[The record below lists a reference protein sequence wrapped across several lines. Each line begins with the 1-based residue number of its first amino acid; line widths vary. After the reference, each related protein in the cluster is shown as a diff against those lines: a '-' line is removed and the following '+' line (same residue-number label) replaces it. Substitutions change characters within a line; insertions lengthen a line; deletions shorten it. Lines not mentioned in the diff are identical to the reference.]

1 MPTYS
6 NVPADLDN
14 PLPLIVAT
22 VQLPGDQAEHV
33 LYTSVTLYCTDHHDV
48 LLTLLH
54 KDSVLSTIHYNFE
67 NIIMLTLLE

>member
-6 NVPADLDN
+6 DISADLDN

-33 LYTSVTLYCTDHHDV
+33 LYTFIT
-48 LLTLLH
+48 LTL
-54 KDSVLSTIHYNFE
+54 
-67 NIIMLTLLE
+67 TLM